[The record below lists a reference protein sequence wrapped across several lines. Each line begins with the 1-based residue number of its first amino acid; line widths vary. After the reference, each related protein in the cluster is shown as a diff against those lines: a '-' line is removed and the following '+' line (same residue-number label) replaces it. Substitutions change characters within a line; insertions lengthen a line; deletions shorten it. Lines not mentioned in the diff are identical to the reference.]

1 MTGEALRYR
10 AFISY
15 SHRDSKLA
23 QKLHRRLETYAIPR
37 ALRGVNSDG
46 STIAKRLGA
55 VFRDRD
61 ELAAAANLSRS
72 IEEALDASS
81 ALIVVCSPAA
91 VASLFVDAEI
101 AYFRRN
107 HPDRPTLAFI
117 VDGDPAADVSVCRR
131 DRRHRRRGLGAD
143 RAQPH
148 RQSGPR
154 VGPENERVN

>member
-1 MTGEALRYR
+1 MPDPMTGEALRYR

-37 ALRGVNSDG
+37 ALRGAKTDG
-46 STIAKRLGA
+46 STLAKRLGA

-61 ELAAAANLSRS
+61 ELAAAASLSRS
-72 IEEALDASS
+72 IEDALDASS

-117 VDGDPAADVSVCRR
+117 VDGDPAA
-131 DRRHRRRGLGAD
+131 
-143 RAQPH
+143 
-148 RQSGPR
+148 
-154 VGPENERVN
+154 